1 MKTERTY
8 IVSVKNGTRWI
19 QIKECKTRAEA
30 LDIICPISGTCACK
44 ITERILIESTIY
56 EDDFFTA

>member
-19 QIKECKTRAEA
+19 EIKECKTRSEA
-30 LDIICPISGTCACK
+30 LDILCPISGSCDCK
-44 ITERILIESTIY
+44 ITERILIESVIY
-56 EDDFFTA
+56 EDGSND